1 MLRRSQS
8 HRHRRKVMQP
18 EKCPAAAYPSPQSG
32 PSCPP
37 VPQRKRP
44 ATAPA
49 QSGPS
54 SHRTPQ
60 SRPVTSRRQHKQQIY
75 RHENQTLMEIRK
87 YQNSTRLLIQRRP
100 FATLVRQVCME
111 YSCGMV
117 YSWQSSTIT
126 ALQEAAEAFLVELFK
141 DSYLCSLKSKRVTLC
156 VEDIQFARRIRGP
169 RDGLG

>member
-60 SRPVTSRRQHKQQIY
+60 MVTAGRFIVSCDVSSPGRPVTSRRQHKQQIY

-126 ALQEAAEAFLVELFK
+126 ALQEVRVL
-141 DSYLCSLKSKRVTLC
+141 SYSTDMIMGR
-156 VEDIQFARRIRGP
+156 
-169 RDGLG
+169 